1 MRILIRIWLLI
12 ALCYI
17 SYSSAFATHNRAGEI
32 TYCHI
37 SGNTYSATVT
47 TYTRDIPGGA
57 ITHSLYLFWGDGDS
71 SIVVKSDSTRIC
83 DSITMNHYY
92 GTHTYS
98 GTGTYTLSITNP
110 NRVADVCNIVNSVNI
125 PFSINS
131 TIYMPDPQFYGFN
144 CSAAF
149 YNSPVVYA
157 QANKPL
163 TYNANGNDPDGDS
176 LSYRLIAPYYDRGQ
190 QMSVPGMYTY
200 PSGLSINAGN
210 GEINWPNPVGC
221 FFNCGVFNI
230 AYEIREWRKDAYG
243 KAKLV
248 GIVIRD
254 MQIIVSCIPN
264 DPPQINPINEICIWA
279 GTTKSVVFTAS
290 DPNLNQFIVL
300 SANGIPFTNQVSNPA
315 SFNCIPKKGNTSGLF
330 TWSPSCADLKAFP
343 YQIVIHAIDSA
354 AGTGNCGDQNGMNDL
369 TVKLKVIPPPP
380 INLQAVQ
387 SGNTINLSWQNPY
400 LCTNTNKFRSFSL
413 WRKTGCDNSILDSCQ
428 QGMQGL
434 GYTQIASNITSYTY
448 VDANVQR
455 GQTYVYRVV
464 AEFNDVSPGGYA
476 YNKFSGHPSAPACIA
491 LKLDK
496 PVLINA
502 SVINTD
508 ASNGSIFVRWLRPQL
523 PDFDTLLNPPPYVFN
538 VYRGATNGSTNTLI
552 KTLTFSSYYSIRN
565 NSDTS
570 MVDTGLKTAINPYAY
585 SIQLKTQ
592 GGVIDLGKSDAA
604 SSPWLI
610 ATPSNKALSLQVIA
624 QTVWINDSIRI
635 FKKNPST
642 GVFDSIT
649 TVLGNTYLDNN
660 LVNGT
665 SYCYK
670 VKTVGRFTAPKM
682 PSFTYNFSQELCAIP
697 RDTVAP
703 CAPKLSVANACSE
716 DNVGIDDDYNHLT
729 WTTENSPCNKDVVGY
744 YIYYSENKDIPL
756 QVVDTVKPATALTFK
771 HNHQNAVSGCYA
783 VAAFDSAYNVSPL
796 SNIMCMENCAN
807 YELPNVFTP
816 NGDGHN
822 DVYHPFLPYSF
833 IDHVEMSIYN
843 KWGGLI
849 FETKDPMINWD
860 GTDQKSGKAMQT
872 GTYYY
877 KCRVFEIQETGIVER
892 KKPLGGYIELVR

>member
-1 MRILIRIWLLI
+1 MQ
-12 ALCYI
+12 A
-17 SYSSAFATHNRAGEI
+17 SATHNRAGEI
-32 TYCHI
+32 TYCHV

-47 TYTRDIPGGA
+47 TYTRDVPGGT
-57 ITHSLYLFWGDGDS
+57 ITHSLYLYWGDGDS
-71 SIVVKSDSTRIC
+71 SIVVKTDSTRIC

-92 GTHTYS
+92 STHTYA

-176 LSYRLIAPYYDRGQ
+176 LSYRLVAPYYDRGQ
-190 QMSVPGMYTY
+190 QMSVPAMYTF
-200 PSGLSINAGN
+200 PSGLNINPSN
-210 GEINWPNPVGC
+210 GEIKWNNPVGC

-230 AYEIREWRKDAYG
+230 AYEVREWRKDAYG

-254 MQIIVSCIPN
+254 MQIIISCIQN
-264 DPPQINPINEICIWA
+264 DPPQITPINEICMWA

-290 DPNLNQFIVL
+290 DPNSNQYIVL
-300 SANGIPFTNQVSNPA
+300 SANGIPFTSQVSSPA
-315 SFNCIPKKGNTSGLF
+315 SFNCIPKKSNTSGLLV
-330 TWSPSCADLKAFP
+330 WSPSCADLKAFP

-369 TVKLKVIPPPP
+369 TVKVKVIAPPP
-380 INLQAVQ
+380 INLNATP
-387 SGNTINLSWQNPY
+387 GNNLITLTWQNPY
-400 LCTNTNKFRSFSL
+400 LCSTTNKFRSFSL
-413 WRKTGCDNSILDSCQ
+413 WRKIGCDNTILDSCQ

-434 GYTQIASNITSYTY
+434 GYTQIAANITTY
-448 VDANVQR
+448 SFIDVNVLR
-455 GQTYVYRVV
+455 GQTYTYRVV
-464 AEFNDVSPGGYA
+464 GEFNDVSPGGYA
-476 YNKFSGHPSAPACIA
+476 YNKFSGHPSDPVCVS

-508 ASNGSIFVRWLRPQL
+508 ASKGMIFVRWIRPQL
-523 PDFDTLLNPPPYVFN
+523 PDFDTLLNPPPYLFN
-538 VYRGATNGSTNTLI
+538 IFHGPTNSNTSTLV
-552 KTLTFSSYYSIRN
+552 KSYTFNSYHSIRQ

-570 MVDTGLKTAINPYAY
+570 FVDTALQTSIHPYAY
-585 SIQLKTQ
+585 AVQLKTQ
-592 GGVIDLGKSDAA
+592 GGIIDLGKSDAA

-610 ATPSNKALSLQVIA
+610 ASPSNKALSLQVIA
-624 QTVWINDSIRI
+624 QTVWVNDSMTI
-635 FKKNPST
+635 FKKNTST
-642 GVFDSIT
+642 GIFDSLT
-649 TVLGNTYLDNN
+649 TVAGNIYKDNN
-660 LVNGT
+660 LINGQ

-670 VKTVGRFTAPKM
+670 VKTIGHFTSPKL
-682 PSFTYNFSQELCAIP
+682 PRITYNFSQEICAIP
-697 RDTVAP
+697 HDTIAP
-703 CAPKLSVANACSE
+703 CAPTLTVANACS
-716 DNVGIDDDYNHLT
+716 DNNSGIDDEFNHLK
-729 WTTENSPCNKDVVGY
+729 WTMDNLPCNKDLLGY
-744 YIYYSENKDIPL
+744 YIYYAPNSTDPL
-756 QVVDTVKPATALTFK
+756 QLVDTVKPANNKSYK
-771 HNHQNAVSGCYA
+771 HNYQNAVAGCYA
-783 VAAFDSAYNVSPL
+783 LVAFDSAYNNSIQ
-796 SNIMCMENCAN
+796 SNIVCMDNCSN
-807 YELPNVFTP
+807 YTLPNVFTP

-822 DVYHPFLPYSF
+822 DLYHPFLPYSF
-833 IDHVEMSIYN
+833 IDHVEMNIYN

-849 FETKDPMINWD
+849 FETQDPMINWD
-860 GTDQKSGKAMQT
+860 GTDQKSGKVMQT

-877 KCRVFEIQETGIVER
+877 KCRVFEIQESGVIER
-892 KKPLGGYIELVR
+892 KKPLSGYIELVR

>member
-1 MRILIRIWLLI
+1 MRFFVRILSISILI
-12 ALCYI
+12 IATFQVAY
-17 SYSSAFATHNRAGEI
+17 ATHNRAGEI

-47 TYTRDIPGGA
+47 TYTRDIPGGT

-125 PFSINS
+125 PFSISS

-163 TYNANGNDPDGDS
+163 IYNANGNDPDGDS
-176 LSYRLIAPYYDRGQ
+176 LSYRLVAPYYDRGQ
-190 QMSVPGMYTY
+190 QMSVPGTYTF
-200 PSGLSINAGN
+200 PSGLSINPTN

-230 AYEIREWRKDAYG
+230 AYEVREWRKDAYG

-248 GIVIRD
+248 GIVLRD

-264 DPPQINPINEICIWA
+264 DPPQITPINEICIWA
-279 GTTKSVVFTAS
+279 GTTKSIVFTAT
-290 DPNLNQFIVL
+290 DPNFNQYIVL

-315 SFNCIPKKGNTSGLF
+315 SFFCIPKKSNTGGLF
-330 TWSPSCADLKAFP
+330 VWSPTCADLKAFP

-354 AGTGNCGDQNGMNDL
+354 AGTGNCGDQNGMTDL
-369 TVKLKVIPPPP
+369 TVKVKVIPPPP
-380 INLQAVQ
+380 TNLTATQT
-387 SGNTINLSWQNPY
+387 GNSITVSWKNPY
-400 LCTNTNKFRSFSL
+400 LCGSVNKFRSFSL
-413 WRKTGCDNSILDSCQ
+413 WRKTGCDNTILDSCQ

-434 GYTQIASNITSYTY
+434 GYTQIASNLTTYSYI
-448 VDANVQR
+448 DLNVQR
-455 GQTYVYRVV
+455 GQTYTYRVEG
-464 AEFNDVSPGGYA
+464 EFNDVSPGGYA
-476 YNKFSGHPSAPACIA
+476 YNKFSGHPSDPVCIS

-502 SVINTD
+502 SVVKTD
-508 ASNGSIFVRWLRPQL
+508 ATKGTIFVRWIRPQV

-538 VYRGATNGSTNTLI
+538 IYHGPTNGSTNTLI
-552 KTLTFSSYYSIRN
+552 KTLNFNSYHSIYQN
-565 NSDTS
+565 TDTS
-570 MVDTGLKTAINPYAY
+570 YLDTSLQTAIHPYSYAV
-585 SIQLKTQ
+585 QLKTQ
-592 GGVIDLGKSDAA
+592 GGIIDLGKSDAA

-610 ATPSNKALSLQVIA
+610 AFPSNKKLTLQVIA

-635 FKKNPST
+635 FKKNPLT
-642 GVFDSIT
+642 GIFDSIT
-649 TVLGNTYLDNN
+649 TVAGNIYTDAN
-660 LVNGT
+660 LVNGQ

-670 VKTVGRFTAPKM
+670 VKTVGHFSAPKM
-682 PSFTYNFSQELCAIP
+682 PAFTFNFSQELCAIP
-697 RDTVAP
+697 HDTIAP
-703 CAPKLSVANACSE
+703 CTPTLTVANACSE
-716 DNVGIDDDYNHLT
+716 NNAGIDDEYNHLK
-729 WTTENSPCNKDVVGY
+729 WTMSNNACNKDVVGY
-744 YIYYSENKDIPL
+744 YVYYAESKGATLMI
-756 QVVDTVKPATALTFK
+756 VDTVKPASTLSFK
-771 HNHQNAVSGCYA
+771 HNFQNAVSGCYA
-783 VAAFDSAYNVSPL
+783 VAAYDSAYNISPL
-796 SNIMCMENCAN
+796 SNIVCMDNCAN
-807 YELPNVFTP
+807 YSLPNVFTP

-822 DVYHPFLPYSF
+822 DIYHPFLPYSF
-833 IDHVEMSIYN
+833 IDHVEMTIYN

-849 FETKDPMINWD
+849 FETQDPMINWD

-877 KCRVFEIQETGIVER
+877 KCRVFEIQEGGIVER
-892 KKPLGGYIELVR
+892 KKPLSGFIELVR